1 MKNEAIYKDAPEYCG
16 YFFDLIQSD
25 DLLSELEKSKEL
37 TLNTFKLIS
46 PVLENYSYQPNKW
59 TIKEVLRHIIDME
72 RIFAY
77 RAFRF
82 SRFDDTELSGVEEN
96 DYIEKVKQ
104 TDIELS
110 DLQEEYLAV
119 RNSTILIY
127 RNIKAEMLDFKGTA
141 NKQTYTARTLGFAL
155 IGHNVH
161 HCNFIKTK
169 YLKQKV
175 KSTNR

>member
-1 MKNEAIYKDAPEYCG
+1 MKNKAIYKDAPEYNS

-25 DLLSELEKSKEL
+25 DLLSEFEKSKEL
-37 TLNTFKLIS
+37 TLNIFKLIS

-96 DYIEKVKQ
+96 DYIENVKQ
-104 TDIELS
+104 TDIKVS
-110 DLQEEYLAV
+110 DLQEE
-119 RNSTILIY
+119 R
-127 RNIKAEMLDFKGTA
+127 R
-141 NKQTYTARTLGFAL
+141 R
-155 IGHNVH
+155 
-161 HCNFIKTK
+161 C
-169 YLKQKV
+169 
-175 KSTNR
+175 R

>member
-1 MKNEAIYKDAPEYCG
+1 MKNKEIYKDAPEYCG
-16 YFFDLIQSD
+16 YYFDLIESD

-37 TLNTFKLIS
+37 TLNVFKMIS
-46 PVLENYSYQPNKW
+46 PVLENYAYLPNKW

-96 DYIEKVKQ
+96 DYIEKVRQ
-104 TDIELS
+104 TEIKLS

-119 RNSTILIY
+119 RNSTICIY
-127 RNIKAEMLDFKGTA
+127 KNIKTEMLDFKGTA

-155 IGHNVH
+155 IGHNIH
-161 HCNFIKTK
+161 HCNFIKSK
-169 YLKQKV
+169 YLNERV
-175 KSTNR
+175 KTSNP

>member
-1 MKNEAIYKDAPEYCG
+1 MKNKAIYKDAPEYCG

-25 DLLSELEKSKEL
+25 DLLSEFEKSKEL
-37 TLNTFKLIS
+37 TLDIFKLIS
-46 PVLENYSYQPNKW
+46 LELENHSYQPNKW

-82 SRFDDTELSGVEEN
+82 SRFDDTKLSGVEEN

-104 TDIELS
+104 NDIKLS

-119 RNSTILIY
+119 RSSTVFIY
-127 RNIKAEMLDFKGTA
+127 RNITTQMLDFKVMA
-141 NKQTYTARTLGFAL
+141 NKQPYTARTLGFAM
-155 IGHNVH
+155 IGHNIH
-161 HCNFIKTK
+161 HCNVIKSK
-169 YLKQKV
+169 YLNGKV
-175 KSTNR
+175 KTNR